1 MVKKK
6 GKKIVVQ
13 TKKQQ
18 EFQAQKTLL
27 PVLENPFEI
36 FDDMNRMYYGDPWM
50 KPWWNRWMMNQTLGV
65 SAENRMKLIP
75 VDLMDTGKEYQI
87 ITEMPGVDKKDI
99 EITMTSKTISI
110 CGATETNI
118 RNDTKG
124 YIKKERGYSTLCR
137 YLRFPEEVEPD
148 NAEAILN
155 DGILQIN
162 VRKRTPSEKGNRVP
176 VK

>member
-1 MVKKK
+1 
-6 GKKIVVQ
+6 
-13 TKKQQ
+13 
-18 EFQAQKTLL
+18 
-27 PVLENPFEI
+27 
-36 FDDMNRMYYGDPWM
+36 
-50 KPWWNRWMMNQTLGV
+50 
-65 SAENRMKLIP
+65 MKLIP